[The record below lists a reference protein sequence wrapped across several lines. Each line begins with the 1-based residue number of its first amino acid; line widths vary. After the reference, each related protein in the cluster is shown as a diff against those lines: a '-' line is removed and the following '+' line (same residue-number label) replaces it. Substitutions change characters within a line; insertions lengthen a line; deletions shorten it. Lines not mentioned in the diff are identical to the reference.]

1 MTFWSLGDGTG
12 SRVEKKLKTI
22 DLSSRK
28 IEEKNVAIINF
39 GINERYVAIVEAV
52 VRSIV
57 LRIRRRSQIL
67 RSRLLSQLASNV
79 IYVP

>member
-1 MTFWSLGDGTG
+1 MKFWTSGDGMG

-28 IEEKNVAIINF
+28 IEKRVAVINF
-39 GINERYVAIVEAV
+39 GMNERFIAIVEAV

-57 LRIRRRSQIL
+57 LRIRRRSRIL
-67 RSRLLSQLASNV
+67 RKQDLEIQEMC
-79 IYVP
+79 